1 MYAWLFIKD
10 FYTVYINIQ
19 NRDKHMKHAEP
30 LDVTLEHQRHLP
42 HTKTNT
48 HSAQLDS
55 TTTEER
61 NLDYITHKR
70 GSVTSFFLSFQGN
83 VTQLYIYMGNI
94 YKSLFIL

>member
-1 MYAWLFIKD
+1 
-10 FYTVYINIQ
+10 
-19 NRDKHMKHAEP
+19 MKHAEP

-48 HSAQLDS
+48 HRHTAGLS

-70 GSVTSFFLSFQGN
+70 GSVTSFFLSIQGN
-83 VTQLYIYMGNI
+83 VTQLYINMGNI
-94 YKSLFIL
+94 YRSLFSL